1 MLLVDSTPEEVFEG
15 IEWPSE
21 VVKDELV
28 KNIKRRLTPQAI
40 RLRADLEVTCFTYQ
54 GIEAIKEGL
63 REGLKCSTEEFP
75 IKVKLDATPVYVITT
90 NALDKAQGVE
100 ALEKAIA
107 AIQAKMKELG
117 GSCTVKTEVRRTT
130 SCVCVSVSF
139 RVLITLVLSTNS
151 HLLSTSV
158 TRQPHRS
165 LAIPRRTRTT
175 TNERMLRD
183 TTAVYVQH
191 NNKNNNNNTNTSNT
205 TSSRYSYN
213 SPSLLACL
221 LAWCTRPRP
230 HAQVLPLVL
239 RFPTQPRPTNVSVL
253 TTKNSPTSLGQKL
266 SGNGG
271 SERYTAVGAPIS
283 LMQLLMQLRKART
296 RVSSRLASAN
306 EKSTSRS
313 YV

>member
-1 MLLVDSTPEEVFEG
+1 VLLVDSTPEEVFEG

-130 SCVCVSVSF
+130 SSVCLCVCVSVSF
-139 RVLITLVLSTNS
+139 RVLITLMLSTNS

-165 LAIPRRTRTT
+165 LAIPRTTRTT

-183 TTAVYVQH
+183 TTAFMCSITTKTTITTPTHRIQH
-191 NNKNNNNNTNTSNT
+191 PHVIPT
-205 TSSRYSYN
+205 TLRRC
-213 SPSLLACL
+213 LLACL
-221 LAWCTRPRP
+221 LGV
-230 HAQVLPLVL
+230 HA
-239 RFPTQPRPTNVSVL
+239 RGL
-253 TTKNSPTSLGQKL
+253 TPKCCRWS
-266 SGNGG
+266 
-271 SERYTAVGAPIS
+271 
-283 LMQLLMQLRKART
+283 
-296 RVSSRLASAN
+296 
-306 EKSTSRS
+306 
-313 YV
+313 